1 MSDEQNTGSS
11 GVSRPTGKRQLSGVS
26 TTSTSGSGTGKVS
39 APTKSSDS
47 GETRYGGGPVRFIPE
62 VVAEVRKVIWPT
74 ARQMVVYTVVV
85 LVFLVILT
93 ALVSGVDFLAGL
105 GVEKILTP

>member
-1 MSDEQNTGSS
+1 MSDEQNTGSG

-26 TTSTSGSGTGKVS
+26 TTSTANYEAKKVS

-47 GETRYGGGPVRFIPE
+47 GETRYGRGPLHFIPE
-62 VVAEVRKVIWPT
+62 VITEVRKVIWPT
-74 ARQMVVYTVVV
+74 LRQMVIYTVVV